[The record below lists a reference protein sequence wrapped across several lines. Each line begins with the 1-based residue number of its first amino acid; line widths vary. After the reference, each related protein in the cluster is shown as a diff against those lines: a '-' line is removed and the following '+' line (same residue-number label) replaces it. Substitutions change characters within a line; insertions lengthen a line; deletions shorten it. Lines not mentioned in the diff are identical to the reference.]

1 MAVALYARVSTSR
14 QAEKDLSIPDQL
26 RQMRDWCKAQGLA
39 VALEYVEPGASATD
53 DRRPVFQQMIA
64 EATLSPSPYEAIIVH
79 SRSRFFRDLFQFLSY
94 ERILKR
100 AGVKLISITQQTSD
114 DPAGEMARTIFSLFD
129 EYQSKENGKHT
140 LRAMMENARQGYFN
154 GNRPP
159 FGFKAVEAEARGR
172 RGQKKRLA
180 IDPVEAAIVR
190 QVFRLYLHGHK
201 GSPLGEKGIAASL
214 NSRGVSLRGQRW
226 TKNKIHQLLAHSA
239 YVGEYVFNRVNNKS
253 GEVKPESEWIRVAVE
268 PIIDAATFEQVR
280 ALRASR
286 APDKVSPK
294 IVNCPTL
301 LTGLLKCGRCGAGM
315 TLATGKGGKYRYYKC
330 QSRIA
335 KGNAL
340 CNGGSVPMEK
350 LDELVL
356 KALAERVFTPIRL
369 KSMLAQAKKHLQQG
383 RSGQDAQLNQLAREL
398 NDLKRRSERLFEAVE
413 TGHLPLDAALQ
424 QRAHKIQARRQEVL
438 LEIAGLKQQSESPI
452 KLLKADQ
459 VEAFGK
465 VLKAK
470 LAGNRPF
477 AKQYL
482 RLLVSRIRV
491 DRQEVEMRGSYEALA
506 HAVAEKPGTLL
517 RVPRFAPRWL
527 PDQGSNLGPAD

>member
-253 GEVKPESEWIRVAVE
+253 GEVKPE
-268 PIIDAATFEQVR
+268 
-280 ALRASR
+280 
-286 APDKVSPK
+286 
-294 IVNCPTL
+294 
-301 LTGLLKCGRCGAGM
+301 
-315 TLATGKGGKYRYYKC
+315 
-330 QSRIA
+330 
-335 KGNAL
+335 
-340 CNGGSVPMEK
+340 
-350 LDELVL
+350 
-356 KALAERVFTPIRL
+356 
-369 KSMLAQAKKHLQQG
+369 
-383 RSGQDAQLNQLAREL
+383 
-398 NDLKRRSERLFEAVE
+398 
-413 TGHLPLDAALQ
+413 
-424 QRAHKIQARRQEVL
+424 
-438 LEIAGLKQQSESPI
+438 
-452 KLLKADQ
+452 
-459 VEAFGK
+459 
-465 VLKAK
+465 
-470 LAGNRPF
+470 
-477 AKQYL
+477 
-482 RLLVSRIRV
+482 
-491 DRQEVEMRGSYEALA
+491 
-506 HAVAEKPGTLL
+506 
-517 RVPRFAPRWL
+517 
-527 PDQGSNLGPAD
+527 